1 MHKCKTT
8 YRYCYFGL
16 YQIAGIIELNRQV
29 VQNMVKRITISALFD
44 MKNKKGSR
52 NAIEIRHVKKLERE
66 IIAAHKN
73 VAINLIS
80 IKFNVK
86 PTKMDREI
94 LCL

>member
-1 MHKCKTT
+1 M
-8 YRYCYFGL
+8 YVIAFFYFIKYL
-16 YQIAGIIELNRQV
+16 EALNSIVRLFITWLKELLSV
-29 VQNMVKRITISALFD
+29 LLFD

-52 NAIEIRHVKKLERE
+52 SAIEIRHVKRLERE